1 MGVQLTEKAWAAAQ
15 TTCGHRSD
23 DELQKLRYFVLGS
36 ASRGELI
43 HSGPSGRGTLF
54 WNLSEDSRKDACQN
68 LILRQPSPSTM
79 VFQDG
84 AKAEELF
91 IILRGSVRLQLMR
104 EDLDLGAEDERPRA
118 PVDEVVALE
127 GPLLNRPGACDFA
140 LEEKGMVAANTRTT
154 LRLLRGRTD
163 MALSRLEPDSPVSPR
178 APLSIL
184 SKKSCSPLV
193 VGEEEAFAGSILAA
207 ATCMAGSTHKWRA
220 IAGEN
225 CQLLVMN
232 SKCLGRAI
240 KKELKRRHTE
250 REKHLLNALG
260 GPIKGLENEKLH
272 ALAVGAKTVLYRR
285 GEVLC
290 GEGETRTPKSRLQVL
305 MHGEVRCVRSGEKA
319 KGTSI
324 RQRRDAMH
332 SAGTL
337 LPGQAVNAASIL
349 ADEPEPFAVVVDS
362 AEALVISLTAAE
374 LARVVSMPVMEQL
387 KVMNLE
393 RLQWRLQ
400 LPTSSTPRS
409 HGRAPRSSR
418 ADAPGKAVPNQELVR
433 LDNVLHDRPEIVCQ
447 SPRQP
452 PGIIQNIGKDMMRLG
467 GTEALATSSLS
478 VRRPNMQMECPRVH
492 PALIPHLKDLRL
504 KAKPARPGS
513 EDLTATA
520 TTETDLVTRSC
531 DDWGLRS
538 ADRGTQGFWTTERW

>member
-1 MGVQLTEKAWAAAQ
+1 
-15 TTCGHRSD
+15 
-23 DELQKLRYFVLGS
+23 
-36 ASRGELI
+36 
-43 HSGPSGRGTLF
+43 
-54 WNLSEDSRKDACQN
+54 
-68 LILRQPSPSTM
+68 
-79 VFQDG
+79 
-84 AKAEELF
+84 
-91 IILRGSVRLQLMR
+91 
-104 EDLDLGAEDERPRA
+104 
-118 PVDEVVALE
+118 
-127 GPLLNRPGACDFA
+127 
-140 LEEKGMVAANTRTT
+140 
-154 LRLLRGRTD
+154 
-163 MALSRLEPDSPVSPR
+163 
-178 APLSIL
+178 
-184 SKKSCSPLV
+184 
-193 VGEEEAFAGSILAA
+193 
-207 ATCMAGSTHKWRA
+207 
-220 IAGEN
+220 
-225 CQLLVMN
+225 
-232 SKCLGRAI
+232 
-240 KKELKRRHTE
+240 
-250 REKHLLNALG
+250 
-260 GPIKGLENEKLH
+260 
-272 ALAVGAKTVLYRR
+272 
-285 GEVLC
+285 
-290 GEGETRTPKSRLQVL
+290 
-305 MHGEVRCVRSGEKA
+305 
-319 KGTSI
+319 
-324 RQRRDAMH
+324 MH

-452 PGIIQNIGKDMMRLG
+452 PGIIQNIGKDMM
-467 GTEALATSSLS
+467 TSSLS

-538 ADRGTQGFWTTERW
+538 AAPPLAASLRRARSVRGMEESGDISVELDRTLSRSLRGDVKPKPEVVEVPSARVDTSVPLTRGNSKSSTGGWHADGRLAAAGRLARGCQPRSEQQAAMSATLGTTGIVEGDIPSSPSKSRKCQLPKAGSPGMEGNLRIASIEQFLQKGDNCWRGWGKLGRRTLTKLEDEQCCHVLPLL